1 MCLDEKLSFFI
12 DNIQCLKWVPKA
24 SRKNLARAL
33 IDVLNKVIAAPSEL
47 ANWCSHYILAR
58 NYLNLTS
65 GELYDWPPLTKRWLI
80 LATELYK
87 SSRKNNPPR
96 QAKRSKQLNSEITP
110 VNCSTREIKEA
121 NLFFPSGSAGGPD
134 RISPQVLKDLVN
146 VKREV
151 GTYLLSSLTAF
162 TNVVVSGHVPE
173 KVHLFFFGASLFALG
188 KKNGGVRPIAAGNV
202 FRRLASKYEGRR
214 YYSDWKS
221 SFGSLRFGFGTP
233 KALRSLSTLRGVL

>member
-1 MCLDEKLSFFI
+1 MLTLYFSQKLLEFNIRGAIRLAASDEKMADFS
-12 DNIQCLKWVPKA
+12 DRVIQELKEK
-24 SRKNLARAL
+24 
-33 IDVLNKVIAAPSEL
+33 
-47 ANWCSHYILAR
+47 H
-58 NYLNLTS
+58 
-65 GELYDWPPLTKRWLI
+65 
-80 LATELYK
+80 
-87 SSRKNNPPR
+87 PPR

-221 SFGSLRFGFGTP
+221 SFGSLR
-233 KALRSLSTLRGVL
+233 LVLARQKR